1 MTEHLGKSLSQLL
14 PPACHLLSSICN
26 ERQYQDKRDR
36 HKETESVIVMPELAL
51 NYGARERLEINYSIS
66 SI

>member
-36 HKETESVIVMPELAL
+36 HKETESVIAMPE
-51 NYGARERLEINYSIS
+51 
-66 SI
+66 